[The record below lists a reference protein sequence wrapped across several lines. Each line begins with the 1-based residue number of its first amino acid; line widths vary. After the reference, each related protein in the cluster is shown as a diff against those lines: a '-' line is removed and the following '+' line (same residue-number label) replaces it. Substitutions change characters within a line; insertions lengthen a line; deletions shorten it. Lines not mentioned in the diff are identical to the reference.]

1 MGEDQAPLF
10 CARCL
15 KPLVAGRG
23 EFYVVLIEGVADPT
37 PPHFTQEDL
46 QRDAR
51 QEIRRLLEE
60 LARCSER
67 ELLDQVFRRT
77 VIHLCHPCF
86 ITWIENPAG

>member
-1 MGEDQAPLF
+1 MGDDQIPLF

-37 PPHFTQEDL
+37 PPHFSEEDL
-46 QRDAR
+46 RRDTR
-51 QEIRRLLEE
+51 QEIRRLVEA
-60 LARCSER
+60 LADCSER

-77 VIHLCHPCF
+77 VLHLCNRCF
-86 ITWIENPAG
+86 SSWIENPAG